1 MNNDQIKQLAS
12 AIIDSTNAQTLKLNM
27 GKLGELSAPQQQI
40 YDYQMGRVAVA
51 NTFLDFVASEES
63 AANVISKLRRAA

>member
-1 MNNDQIKQLAS
+1 MTNDQIKQLAS
-12 AIIDSTNAQTLKLNM
+12 AIIDSANMEMAKLNM
-27 GKLGELSAPQQQI
+27 CKLGNLNAAEQQI
-40 YDYQMGRVAVA
+40 YDYQQGRVAVA

>member
-1 MNNDQIKQLAS
+1 MTNDQIKQLAS
-12 AIIDSTNAQTLKLNM
+12 AIIDSANAQVAKLDM
-27 GKLGELSAPQQQI
+27 SKFGELSAPQQQI

-63 AANVISKLRRAA
+63 AATLISKLRSAA